1 MRKRNEKGQFAK
13 ASKTSE
19 FGFVNLSTYTS
30 PEVKEVNGKE
40 WIEYGADNNY
50 FQYLIDRYNGSP
62 TNNAAINGISQA
74 IYGKGLNATDSNR
87 KPNEYAQ
94 MISLFKKDVVR
105 RCCYDLKLMGQCAI
119 QIIYS
124 KDRSKIVQLEH
135 MPIETLRA
143 EKCDENGD
151 VPAYYYYNDWA
162 NIKRT
167 DDPLRIPA
175 FGMSKENIEI
185 LYIKPYKSGFY
196 YYSPVDYQGG
206 LQYAELEEEVSNYH
220 LNNIM
225 NGLSPS
231 MLINFNNGTPNQQER
246 QLIETKIAQKFSG
259 TSNAGKFILAFND
272 NKESQAEITPVQ
284 LSDAHNQYQFLSE
297 ESTQK
302 IMVAHRIVSPMLL
315 GIKDGS
321 GLGNNAEEIKT
332 ASLLMDNTVIRPFQ
346 ELLIDSFDQLLAYN
360 EIALNLYF
368 TTLQPLEF
376 TEVDQTLQDKETI
389 EEETG
394 VEMSVNLAKYP
405 WDKCIDE
412 QTERYGAEAAPKIC
426 GYIKENMSSIQ
437 LKEIDGKQ
445 AYGTKEEAQA
455 IAEMIGCE
463 GYHEHDEDGKT
474 WYMPCETH
482 QELKAPCWDGYEQI
496 GTKMKDG
503 KEVPNC
509 VPLKQELTDEMA
521 SAILE
526 NLKFETITD
535 EYELVETRE
544 YSEDNK
550 STEEWAKS
558 LIKRKLSKIRKF
570 ADFITSKPNEES
582 KLDKSFYKIRYT
594 YQQRVSPSSTKT
606 GKSRDFCRTMMGRTG
621 KGVVYRKEDIDNAS
635 FSGVNNNFGHKGQNY
650 SLFRFKGGIYCGH
663 YWREELYRM
672 KSETE
677 KYISRGKEVK
687 SIPNEYQPKGTQYKE
702 AGIAPTDMKDRGAYP
717 N

>member
-1 MRKRNEKGQFAK
+1 MRKRNEKGQF
-13 ASKTSE
+13 SKTKVSE

-30 PEVKEVNGKE
+30 PEVKEVNGAD

-94 MISLFKKDVVR
+94 MVSLFRKDVVR
-105 RCCYDLKLMGQCAI
+105 RACYDLKLMGQAAI
-119 QIIYS
+119 QVIYS

-143 EKCDENGD
+143 EKCDEDGN
-151 VPAYYYYNDWA
+151 VPAYYYFNDWA
-162 NIKRT
+162 NIKKT
-167 DDPLRIPA
+167 DEPLRIPA
-175 FGMSKENIEI
+175 FGMSNEEIEI
-185 LYIKPYKSGFY
+185 YYIKPYKSGFY

-297 ESTQK
+297 ESTSK

-346 ELLIDSFDQLLAYN
+346 ELLIDSFDNILAYN
-360 EIALNLYF
+360 EISLNLYF

-376 TEVDQTLQDKETI
+376 TEVDTDIQDKETI

-394 VEMSVNLAKYP
+394 VEMSS
-405 WDKCIDE
+405 DK
-412 QTERYGAEAAPKIC
+412 
-426 GYIKENMSSIQ
+426 N
-437 LKEIDGKQ
+437 
-445 AYGTKEEAQA
+445 
-455 IAEMIGCE
+455 
-463 GYHEHDEDGKT
+463 
-474 WYMPCETH
+474 
-482 QELKAPCWDGYEQI
+482 
-496 GTKMKDG
+496 
-503 KEVPNC
+503 
-509 VPLKQELTDEMA
+509 ELTDEMA
-521 SAILE
+521 DAILE
-526 NLKFETITD
+526 NLKYETIGD
-535 EYELVETRE
+535 DYELVDVRE
-544 YSEDNK
+544 VSDKN
-550 STEEWAKS
+550 SDVEEWANSK
-558 LIKRKLSKIRKF
+558 IKKKLSRIQKF
-570 ADFITSKPNEES
+570 ADFIKSKPNEES

-594 YQQRVSPSSTKT
+594 YQERKSSAN
-606 GKSRDFCRTMMGRTG
+606 SRDFCKTMMSRTG

-635 FSGVNNNFGHKGQNY
+635 FQGVNNNFGHKGQNY
-650 SLFRFKGGIYCGH
+650 SLFKFKGGIYCGH
-663 YWREELYRM
+663 FWQEELYRM

-677 KYISRGKEVK
+677 KYISKGKEVDT
-687 SIPNEYQPKGTQYKE
+687 IPNSYQPKGSEYKDAAE
-702 AGIAPTDMKDRGAYP
+702 APIDMKNRGAYP

>member
-1 MRKRNEKGQFAK
+1 MRKRNEKGQF
-13 ASKTSE
+13 SKTKVSE

-30 PEVKEVNGKE
+30 PEVKEVNGAD

-50 FQYLIDRYNGSP
+50 FQFLIDRYNGSP

-74 IYGKGLNATDSNR
+74 IYGKGLNATDSNK

-94 MISLFKKDVVR
+94 MVSLFKKDVVR
-105 RCCYDLKLMGQCAI
+105 RACYDLKLMGQAAI
-119 QIIYS
+119 QVIYS

-143 EKCDENGD
+143 EKCDEDGN
-151 VPAYYYYNDWA
+151 VPAYYYFNDWA
-162 NIKRT
+162 NIKKT
-167 DDPLRIPA
+167 DEPLRIPA
-175 FGMSKENIEI
+175 FGMSNEEIEI
-185 LYIKPYKSGFY
+185 YYIKPYKSGFY

-297 ESTQK
+297 ESTSK

-346 ELLIDSFDQLLAYN
+346 ELLIDSFDNILAYN
-360 EIALNLYF
+360 DISLNLYF

-394 VEMSVNLAKYP
+394 VEMAVNLK
-405 WDKCIDE
+405 K
-412 QTERYGAEAAPKIC
+412 
-426 GYIKENMSSIQ
+426 
-437 LKEIDGKQ
+437 IDGKDV
-445 AYGTKEEAQA
+445 YKTKEEAEKVA
-455 IAEMIGCE
+455 DEMGC
-463 GYHEHDEDGKT
+463 GGSHEHEIEGVT
-474 WYMPCETH
+474 YYMPCVSHE
-482 QELKAPCWDGYEQI
+482 ELKAPCWDGYEQI
-496 GTKMKDG
+496 GTKTKDG

-526 NLKFETITD
+526 NLEYETIGD
-535 EYELVETRE
+535 DYELVDVRE
-544 YSEDNK
+544 VSDKN
-550 STEEWAKS
+550 SDAEEWANSK
-558 LIKRKLSKIRKF
+558 IKKKLSRIQKF
-570 ADFITSKPNEES
+570 ADFIKSKPNEES
-582 KLDKSFYKIRYT
+582 KLDKSYYKIRYT
-594 YQQRVSPSSTKT
+594 YQERKSSAN
-606 GKSRDFCRTMMGRTG
+606 SRDFCKTMMSRTG

-635 FSGVNNNFGHKGQNY
+635 FQGVNNNFGHKGQNY
-650 SLFRFKGGIYCGH
+650 SLFKFKGGIYCGH
-663 YWREELYRM
+663 FWQEELYRM

-677 KYISRGKEVK
+677 KYISKGKEVDT
-687 SIPNEYQPKGTQYKE
+687 IPNSYQPKGSEYKDAAE
-702 AGIAPTDMKDRGAYP
+702 APIDMKNRGAYP

>member
-1 MRKRNEKGQFAK
+1 MRKRNEKGQF
-13 ASKTSE
+13 SKTKVSE

-30 PEVKEVNGKE
+30 PEVKEVNGAD

-50 FQYLIDRYNGSP
+50 FQFLIDRYNGSP

-74 IYGKGLNATDSNR
+74 IYGKGLNATDSNK

-94 MISLFKKDVVR
+94 MISLFRKDVVR
-105 RCCYDLKLMGQCAI
+105 RACYDLKLMGQAAI
-119 QIIYS
+119 QVIYS

-143 EKCDENGD
+143 EKCDEDGN
-151 VPAYYYYNDWA
+151 VRAYYYFNDWA
-162 NIKRT
+162 NIKKT
-167 DDPLRIPA
+167 DEPLRIPA
-175 FGMSKENIEI
+175 FGMSNEEIEI
-185 LYIKPYKSGFY
+185 YYIKPYKSGFY

-297 ESTQK
+297 ESTSK

-346 ELLIDSFDQLLAYN
+346 ELLIDSFDNILAYN
-360 EIALNLYF
+360 EISLNLYF

-394 VEMSVNLAKYP
+394 VEMSS
-405 WDKCIDE
+405 DK
-412 QTERYGAEAAPKIC
+412 
-426 GYIKENMSSIQ
+426 N
-437 LKEIDGKQ
+437 
-445 AYGTKEEAQA
+445 
-455 IAEMIGCE
+455 
-463 GYHEHDEDGKT
+463 
-474 WYMPCETH
+474 
-482 QELKAPCWDGYEQI
+482 
-496 GTKMKDG
+496 
-503 KEVPNC
+503 
-509 VPLKQELTDEMA
+509 ELTDEMA
-521 SAILE
+521 DAILE
-526 NLKFETITD
+526 NLKYETIGD
-535 EYELVETRE
+535 DYELVDVRE
-544 YSEDNK
+544 VSDQN
-550 STEEWAKS
+550 SDVEEWANSK
-558 LIKRKLSKIRKF
+558 IKKKLSRIQKF
-570 ADFITSKPNEES
+570 ADFIKSKPNEES

-594 YQQRVSPSSTKT
+594 YQERKSSAN
-606 GKSRDFCRTMMGRTG
+606 SRDFCKTMMSRTS

-635 FSGVNNNFGHKGQNY
+635 FQGVNNNFGHKGQNY
-650 SLFRFKGGIYCGH
+650 SLFKFKGGIYCGH
-663 YWREELYRM
+663 FWQEELYRM

-677 KYISRGKEVK
+677 KYISKGKEVDT
-687 SIPNEYQPKGTQYKE
+687 IPNSYQPKGSEYKDAAE
-702 AGIAPTDMKDRGAYP
+702 APIDMKNRGAYP

>member
-1 MRKRNEKGQFAK
+1 MRKRNDKGQFVK
-13 ASKTSE
+13 SKVSE

-30 PEVKEVNGKE
+30 PEIKEVNGE
-40 WIEYGADNNY
+40 DWIEYGENNNY

-74 IYGKGLNATDSNR
+74 IYGKGLNATDSSR

-94 MISLFKKDVVR
+94 MISLFRKDVVR
-105 RCCYDLKLMGQCAI
+105 RVCYDLKLMGQCAI
-119 QIIYS
+119 QVIYS

-143 EKCDENGD
+143 EKCDADGN

-167 DDPLRIPA
+167 DNPLRIPA
-175 FGMSKENIEI
+175 FGMSNESIEI
-185 LYIKPYKSGFY
+185 YYIKPYKSGFY

-321 GLGNNAEEIKT
+321 GLGNNADEIKT

-346 ELLIDSFDQLLAYN
+346 ELLIDCFDQILAYN
-360 EIALNLYF
+360 DIALNLYF

-376 TEVDQTLQDKETI
+376 TEVDKDLQDKETI

-394 VEMSVNLAKYP
+394 VEMAVNLK
-405 WDKCIDE
+405 K
-412 QTERYGAEAAPKIC
+412 
-426 GYIKENMSSIQ
+426 
-437 LKEIDGKQ
+437 IDGKDV
-445 AYGTKEEAQA
+445 YKTKEEAEKVA
-455 IAEMIGCE
+455 DEMGC
-463 GYHEHDEDGKT
+463 GGSHEHEIEGVT
-474 WYMPCETH
+474 YYMPCVSHE
-482 QELKAPCWDGYEQI
+482 ELKAPCWDGYEQI
-496 GTKMKDG
+496 GTKTKDG

-521 SAILE
+521 SAILA
-526 NLKFETITD
+526 NLEYETITD

-544 YSEDNK
+544 YSEDNVN
-550 STEEWAKS
+550 TEDWANS
-558 LIKRKLSKIRKF
+558 LIKRKLSRIRKF

-594 YQQRVSPSSTKT
+594 YQERVSSAN
-606 GKSRDFCRTMMGRTG
+606 SRDFCKTMMGRTS

-650 SLFRFKGGIYCGH
+650 SLFKFKGGIYCGH

-687 SIPNEYQPKGTQYKE
+687 SIPNEYQPKGSEYKE
-702 AGIAPTDMKDRGAYP
+702 AGIAPTDMKNRGAYP
-717 N
+717 K